1 MPLLFLLPFLF
12 LILVFILAYFRSA
25 IRGRQGE
32 ASVARRLKSLPQTEY
47 TVFNDLLVKNN
58 GYSSQIDHV
67 VVSRYGV
74 FVIETKNYNGWIYG
88 GEHSEH
94 WTQNIWGNKYRFY
107 NPILQNQGHIK
118 ALKYHLSVHNFPFIS
133 IVAFS
138 SNATLRSNFNNHDV
152 CYIRDVVQH
161 ILRQKIILLSDVE
174 VETTVNLLSKLP
186 QCTRQER
193 KQHVQQVKF
202 TEYKNQRAV
211 YKGRC
216 PKCGGSL
223 VPRTSQYGNFYGCS
237 NYPRCKYTTK

>member
-74 FVIETKNYNGWIYG
+74 FVIETKNYKGYIYG
-88 GEHSEH
+88 GEYSEH
-94 WTQNIWGNKYRFY
+94 WTQNIWGNNYKLY
-107 NPILQNQGHIK
+107 NPILQNQGHVK
-118 ALKYHLSVHNFPFIS
+118 ALKAYLGVRNFPFIS
-133 IVAFS
+133 VITFS
-138 SNATLRSNFNNHDV
+138 SRGTVKVNANENFVMYYSDIT
-152 CYIRDVVQH
+152 YFIKQ
-161 ILRQKIILLSDVE
+161 QKLILLSE
-174 VETTVNLLSKLP
+174 EETQFVIQMLNKLP
-186 QCTRQER
+186 KFSR
-193 KQHVQQVKF
+193 KDKQKHIENVRF
-202 TEYKNQRAV
+202 REYKSQKAV
-211 YKGRC
+211 FNKKC
-216 PKCGGSL
+216 PKCGGDL
-223 VPRTSQYGNFYGCS
+223 IYRTGQYGNFYGCS

>member
-1 MPLLFLLPFLF
+1 MFPT
-12 LILVFILAYFRSA
+12 LILVILAIAILFA
-25 IRGRQGE
+25 FLHPTIRGQAGE
-32 ASVARRLKSLPQTEY
+32 VNVAARLKALPKSDY
-47 TVFNDLLVKNN
+47 TVFNDLLIQR
-58 GYSSQIDHV
+58 GEYSSQIDHV

-118 ALKYHLSVHNFPFIS
+118 ALKYHLGVHNFPFIS

-211 YKGRC
+211 YNGRC